1 MACILM
7 IIFGARLT
15 GLVFVRT
22 NYAFSKSGRGDAE
35 AEHKLS
41 DLVDEKRQEPK
52 DKWNEDSKKRRGFI
66 NQKLRQKSEART
78 YIKNVDEAIPRVLSN
93 IYKTNKTLTF

>member
-1 MACILM
+1 MAYILM

-22 NYAFSKSGRGDAE
+22 SYAFSKSGRGHAE

-52 DKWNEDSKKRRGFI
+52 NKWNEDSKKRLGFI

-78 YIKNVDEAIPRVLSN
+78 YIKNVDKAIPRVLSS
-93 IYKTNKTLTF
+93 IYKTNKTLTS